1 MSDELLEYARKDL
14 DLYALLSTEGS
25 TVHPGSTEAEI
36 NRAWRR
42 ATLKVHPDKVQ
53 NDPEAA
59 SKFHH
64 LSLARDVLC
73 DEKARAA
80 YDNAR
85 TARAA
90 KQRQKELFSGK
101 RKSFME
107 DLLQRESAGVK
118 RKRDEQDAE
127 EILERELKR
136 LAADGLRRRM
146 ERERAQRE
154 QEGEEIKQQENVP
167 VQPQQSRPSQVGE
180 LQRTIKVKW
189 RREGTTSLD
198 KDRLLDLFQ
207 RFGPVESCLV
217 LKDKKKKLAGEGKKS
232 VVATGVLVFASV
244 VGAHAA
250 VEDPKKRLT
259 ERECDIFLSIEW
271 AEGKE
276 PDFLASVSSSSSM
289 PTNTPSQATPSTPAP
304 TTKPR
309 QSFPGLGSEP
319 ITPLSSFKAKAGISD
334 DAKGPGLRKV
344 PSFASFQ
351 SANFNSPLAS
361 PFANGSG
368 TPSKEEITMIR
379 LKQAEKRRLEEQI
392 RKEEAAEAEVEVEVA

>member
-1 MSDELLEYARKDL
+1 MSDELLDFALRDQ
-14 DLYALLSTEGS
+14 DLYALLSTDGS
-25 TVHPGSTEAEI
+25 EIHPGSNDGEI

-59 SKFHH
+59 SKFHA

-90 KQRQKELFSGK
+90 RQRQKELFSGK

-107 DLLQRESAGVK
+107 DLLKRESAGFK
-118 RKRDEQDAE
+118 RKRDELDAE
-127 EILERELKR
+127 EILEREIRR
-136 LAADGLRRRM
+136 LAEDGKRRRM
-146 ERERAQRE
+146 ERERGKKAQE
-154 QEGEEIKQQENVP
+154 AEEVKQQEEAVE
-167 VQPQQSRPSQVGE
+167 QPQTISPSEVGQ

-189 RREGTTSLD
+189 RREGPRSLD
-198 KDRLLDLFQ
+198 KESLLDMFK
-207 RFGPVESCLV
+207 RFGPVDSCLI
-217 LKDKKKKLAGEGKKS
+217 LKDKKKKLVGESKKS
-232 VVATGVLVFASV
+232 VIATGVLVFTSV

-250 VEDPKKRLT
+250 IEDSKKKLSDQ
-259 ERECDIFLSIEW
+259 EREMLLSIEW

-276 PDFLASVSSSSSM
+276 PDFLASVSSSTPIPSSTI
-289 PTNTPSQATPSTPAP
+289 PVPTPSTPAS
-304 TTKPR
+304 TAKPR
-309 QSFPGLGSEP
+309 PSFPGVGSAP
-319 ITPLSSFKAKAGISD
+319 TTPLSSFKAKAGISD
-334 DAKGPGLRKV
+334 ETKGGGLRKV

-351 SANFNSPLAS
+351 SANVNSPITS
-361 PFANGSG
+361 PFAANGVG
-368 TPSKEEITMIR
+368 TPSKEEITLIR

-392 RKEEAAEAEVEVEVA
+392 RKEEAAETEIA

>member
-1 MSDELLEYARKDL
+1 MSDELLEFALRDQ
-14 DLYALLSTEGS
+14 DLYILLSTEGS
-25 TVHPGSTEAEI
+25 EIHAGSSESEI

-59 SKFHH
+59 SKFHA

-107 DLLQRESAGVK
+107 DLLRRESAGVK
-118 RKRDEQDAE
+118 RKREELDAE
-127 EILERELKR
+127 EILEREIRR
-136 LAADGLRRRM
+136 LAEDGKRRRM
-146 ERERAQRE
+146 ERERGNKD
-154 QEGEEIKQQENVP
+154 QEAEEVKQQEDSVQ
-167 VQPQQSRPSQVGE
+167 QPQSTSPSEVGQ

-189 RREGTTSLD
+189 RREGSRSLD
-198 KDRLLDLFQ
+198 KESLLDMFK

-217 LKDKKKKLAGEGKKS
+217 LKDKKKKLAGESKKS
-232 VVATGVLVFASV
+232 VIATGVLVFTSV

-250 VEDPKKRLT
+250 VEDSKKRLT
-259 ERECDIFLSIEW
+259 DQEQDMLLSIEW

-276 PDFLASVSSSSSM
+276 PDFLASVSSSNSM
-289 PTNTPSQATPSTPAP
+289 PTNTPSDATPSTPAS
-304 TTKPR
+304 TIKPR
-309 QSFPGLGSEP
+309 PSFPGVGSAP

-334 DAKGPGLRKV
+334 EPGLRKV

-351 SANFNSPLAS
+351 SANFNSPVTS
-361 PFANGSG
+361 PFANGPG
-368 TPSKEEITMIR
+368 TPSKEEITLIR

-392 RKEEAAEAEVEVEVA
+392 RKEEAAETEVA